1 MCFEAHHLIAGKLF
15 WKIRYFASSVN
26 NVHWNDQF
34 WANFE
39 LEKVIFPILCKN
51 LKVFVFLGKTSNS
64 SKACERCL
72 HLCRPNT
79 ISELLIQ
86 SFFIISIMNLSLSLY
101 LISNHSSNLLIK
113 LKPLIKVSFIWKYA
127 ENTFAWNYLPNVL
140 EMNRL
145 PYRNRWTTG
154 STQGLRGKYLGY
166 ICITVVFEAC
176 RKLSNLVT
184 LAASIG
190 DPFHSH

>member
-51 LKVFVFLGKTSNS
+51 LKVFVFLGKISNS
-64 SKACERCL
+64 SKACERWTKDCL
-72 HLCRPNT
+72 YLCRLNT

-86 SFFIISIMNLSLSLY
+86 SFFIISIMNLSLSLP
-101 LISNHSSNLLIK
+101 HFQPFIK
-113 LKPLIKVSFIWKYA
+113 LIDKIEAANQGFIHLKIRWKHFCVKL
-127 ENTFAWNYLPNVL
+127 FAKRSWNEQATWQK
-140 EMNRL
+140 EMNNGINPRVK
-145 PYRNRWTTG
+145 R
-154 STQGLRGKYLGY
+154 
-166 ICITVVFEAC
+166 
-176 RKLSNLVT
+176 
-184 LAASIG
+184 
-190 DPFHSH
+190 